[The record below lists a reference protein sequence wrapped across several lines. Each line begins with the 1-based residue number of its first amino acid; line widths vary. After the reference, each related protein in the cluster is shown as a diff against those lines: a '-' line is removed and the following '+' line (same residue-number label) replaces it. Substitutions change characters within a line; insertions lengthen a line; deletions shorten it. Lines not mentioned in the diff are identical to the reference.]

1 MATCCDDHD
10 ICYDTCNKDKE
21 LCDLDFKRCLYSY
34 CDKYEKT
41 TVGGDIILKGMPK
54 QFCILF
60 LEKFKLYGSITG
72 CKTAAKMLYTA
83 TNTLGCR
90 PYLNAQSNACYCSST
105 GSSSGKNKNKQK
117 DQTYNNKRD
126 SRQDNK
132 QKPNYGWKNP
142 EDM

>member
-1 MATCCDDHD
+1 MA
-10 ICYDTCNKDKE
+10 
-21 LCDLDFKRCLYSY
+21 
-34 CDKYEKT
+34 
-41 TVGGDIILKGMPK
+41 
-54 QFCILF
+54 
-60 LEKFKLYGSITG
+60 G

-83 TNTLGCR
+83 TNTLGCK
-90 PYLNAQSNACYCSST
+90 PYLNAQSNACYCTST

-142 EDM
+142 EDMWRDVLCLVCSLPVCVTISFVLYDKIVAEPCHVLDFLPHKRKNPLSATRWPPLTDFLF